1 MQISPWDTAFQRPPL
16 RKETREFDLPNGQK
30 FALTLQ
36 EMDPLQESACF
47 DRYQEYVEQHLT
59 NKEPLLS
66 PFGERLTPSRSMLA
80 AIATLEM
87 MQRPADG
94 QQPYNLLDWLGFAL
108 RLPDFWR
115 QVTAFADS
123 FAATPET
130 DDGEGNSLTSAPAT
144 DAPIGTSSTT

>member
-1 MQISPWDTAFQRPPL
+1 MQISPWDDAFKRPEL
-16 RKETREFDLPNGQK
+16 RQETREFDLPNGRK

-36 EMDPLQESACF
+36 EMDPLQEAACF

-80 AIATLEM
+80 AIATLEL
-87 MQRPADG
+87 MQKPENG
-94 QQPYNLLDWLGFAL
+94 QQPYNLLDWMGFAQ
-108 RLPDFWR
+108 RLPEFWR

-123 FAATPET
+123 FAPART
-130 DDGEGNSLTSAPAT
+130 DDGEGNSLTSAPEN
-144 DAPIGTSSTT
+144 DAPTGTPSTT